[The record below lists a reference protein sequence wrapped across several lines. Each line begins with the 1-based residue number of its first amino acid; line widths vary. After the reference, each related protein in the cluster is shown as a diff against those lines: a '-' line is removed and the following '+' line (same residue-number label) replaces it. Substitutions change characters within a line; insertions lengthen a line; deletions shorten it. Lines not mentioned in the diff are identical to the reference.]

1 MLEDIMKIKIILR
14 LFVFFF
20 MVENVWAKTPA
31 PLEVKGAITVST
43 KRAKSLMNQ
52 GATFID
58 VRRAVDYQSSHIQ
71 WAIHLDLKLDL
82 TESSLLA
89 VVRKNQA
96 VVIYCNGDMCQ
107 RSALA
112 SEQAVTWGWQKVYY
126 YRGGFPDW
134 KEAGLSVE

>member
-1 MLEDIMKIKIILR
+1 MEIKMIFK

-20 MVENVWAKTPA
+20 MIENVWAKAPA
-31 PLEVKGAITVST
+31 PLEVEGAITVST

-52 GATFID
+52 GVTFID
-58 VRRAVDYQSSHIQ
+58 VRRATDYHSSHIQ
-71 WAIHLDLKLDL
+71 WAIHLDLKLAL
-82 TESSLLA
+82 TEDSLLA

-96 VVIYCNGDMCQ
+96 VVIYCNGDMCR

-134 KEAGLSVE
+134 KAAGLPVE

>member
-1 MLEDIMKIKIILR
+1 MEIKMIFKV
-14 LFVFFF
+14 FVFFF
-20 MVENVWAKTPA
+20 IMENVWAKAPA
-31 PLEVKGAITVST
+31 PLEVEGAITVST

-52 GATFID
+52 GATFVD
-58 VRRAVDYQSSHIQ
+58 VRRATDYQSSHIQ

-82 TESSLLA
+82 TEDSLLA
-89 VVRKNQA
+89 VVKKNQA

-112 SEQAVTWGWQKVYY
+112 SKKSITWGWQKVYY

-134 KEAGLSVE
+134 KAAGLPVE

>member
-1 MLEDIMKIKIILR
+1 MRVNIIFKLIV
-14 LFVFFF
+14 LFFTI
-20 MVENVWAKTPA
+20 ESVWAKAPA
-31 PLEVKGAITVST
+31 PLAVDGAVTVST

-58 VRRAVDYQSSHIQ
+58 VRRATDYQKSHIQ
-71 WAIHLDLKLDL
+71 WAVHLDLQLDF
-82 TESSLLA
+82 TEEALLA
-89 VVRKNQA
+89 VVHKNQP

-112 SEQAVTWGWQKVYY
+112 SKKAVAWGWRKVYY

-134 KEAGLSVE
+134 KAAGLPVE